1 MKAKNSSTVSPLF
14 LFLILS
20 LMLFGCGLL
29 GMGGGDSKEEEPVA
43 EQVAEEPV
51 SPTVSGA
58 EGDFVTKRQ
67 FFELGKDLT
76 TLKTELARIKS
87 DINAYSKIPS
97 AIREPEVGYGFLE
110 STEITHKV
118 TLSNGTEVYGKVT
131 RETLDQ
137 IILITQI
144 GTLTIDRRQI
154 RDIAPAESPKAEC
167 QIKGDPGALET
178 RVYQDRRIYT
188 GFVKNIGER
197 RADFVLVKIKLAKE
211 NTRIVAIDS
220 AYVDGMNVKFQT
232 GVVSDTSIKPD
243 EVAPFSVTVYLPPD
257 PEVAYYTAEVYWK
270 EYD

>member
-1 MKAKNSSTVSPLF
+1 MKSNLPSFKF
-14 LFLILS
+14 LLLIILS
-20 LMLFGCGLL
+20 LIISGCGLL
-29 GMGGGDSKEEEPVA
+29 GTGGGDDKKEEPVA
-43 EQVAEEPV
+43 DEQLTDQPSAATATDAQGE
-51 SPTVSGA
+51 
-58 EGDFVTKRQ
+58 FVTRRQ

-97 AIREPEVGYGFLE
+97 AIRQPEVGFGFLE

-167 QIKGDPGALET
+167 QIVGDPGALET
-178 RVYQDRRIYT
+178 RVYQDRRVYT

-197 RADFVLVKIKLAKE
+197 RADFVLIKIKLARDD
-211 NTRIVAIDS
+211 TRIVAVDS
-220 AYVDGMNVKFQT
+220 AYVDGINTKFQT

-243 EVAPFSVTVYLPPD
+243 ESAPFSVTVYLPPD
-257 PEVAYYTAEVYWK
+257 PEVAYYTAEVHWK

>member
-1 MKAKNSSTVSPLF
+1 MKVLSSSSKF
-14 LFLILS
+14 LLILIFLLIIS
-20 LMLFGCGLL
+20 GCGLL
-29 GMGGGDSKEEEPVA
+29 GMGGDDKPKEEPMVE
-43 EQVAEEPV
+43 EQVADQPALAPV
-51 SPTVSGA
+51 TETQG
-58 EGDFVTKRQ
+58 EFVTRRQ

-87 DINAYSKIPS
+87 DINAYSKVSP
-97 AIREPEVGYGFLE
+97 AIRQTEVGYGFLE

-167 QIKGDPGALET
+167 QIVGDPGALET

-188 GFVKNIGER
+188 GFVKNVGER
-197 RADFVLVKIKLAKE
+197 RADFVLIKIKLARE
-211 NTRIVAIDS
+211 DTRIVAIDS
-220 AYVDGMNVKFQT
+220 AYVDGINTKFQT

-243 EVAPFSVTVYLPPD
+243 ESAPFSVTVYLPPD
-257 PEVAYYTAEVYWK
+257 PEVAYYTAEVHWK